1 MRVLVTGAG
10 GYIGSILVPM
20 LLEKKHQVIALDRF
34 HFGKD
39 KLPKESEN
47 LRIVEED
54 IRFVHKNL
62 FTKYG
67 SIDAVIDLAALSNDP
82 VGELDPI
89 KTYSINH
96 LGRFRIAS
104 LAKEFGAKKYIL
116 PSSCSIYGFN
126 EETVDEKSPINP
138 LTVYAKANYNAE
150 TDSLSLADNKYCVII
165 IRQATVYGLSPRM
178 RFDLAIN
185 GMTKGFYQKGKI
197 PILKDGTQ
205 WRPFVHVRDTSKA
218 MTMLLEADPSKVNK
232 QLINVGSN
240 EQNYQVFNLAERVAK
255 AIGIP
260 FEYEWYGDPDHRS
273 YQVNFDKIRDLIGF
287 KPDYDAEKGAREVWN
302 ALKEKR
308 LNPDDPQTITIKWY
322 QKLASEGITI

>member
-1 MRVLVTGAG
+1 M
-10 GYIGSILVPM
+10 
-20 LLEKKHQVIALDRF
+20 
-34 HFGKD
+34 
-39 KLPKESEN
+39 
-47 LRIVEED
+47 
-54 IRFVHKNL
+54 
-62 FTKYG
+62 
-67 SIDAVIDLAALSNDP
+67 
-82 VGELDPI
+82 
-89 KTYSINH
+89 
-96 LGRFRIAS
+96 
-104 LAKEFGAKKYIL
+104 
-116 PSSCSIYGFN
+116 
-126 EETVDEKSPINP
+126 
-138 LTVYAKANYNAE
+138 YAKANYNAE

-165 IRQATVYGLSPRM
+165 IRQANVYVLSPRM
-178 RFDLAIN
+178 RFDLSIN